1 MINLTTVFVNK
12 AGAGR
17 LKMQFKE
24 KNFLILNEKGV
35 SLGVN
40 M

>member
-1 MINLTTVFVNK
+1 MIHLTTVFVNK
-12 AGAGR
+12 VGTGR

-24 KNFLILNEKGV
+24 NNFLILNDKGV